1 MFIRMVM
8 VSTDP
13 TSPAQAE
20 AIPSSL
26 NREWARQKVSL
37 LRFSSLVAQ
46 TSKQGMVNAPS
57 FS

>member
-46 TSKQGMVNAPS
+46 TSKQGIVNAFQS
-57 FS
+57 